1 MIQISFDKKTVI
13 VVHEIWK
20 VIKMVDVK
28 EEAYAEDAEKDL
40 HEIEKEVVAEAEA
53 SVEDFDAMGD
63 EQAAAEAA
71 ETAFE
76 FEEAAEETE

>member
-1 MIQISFDKKTVI
+1 
-13 VVHEIWK
+13 
-20 VIKMVDVK
+20 MVDAMK
-28 EEAYAEDAEKDL
+28 EFKESEAAKTQDALDDL
-40 HEIEKEVVAEAEA
+40 RRIEQETVAEATA

-76 FEEAAEETE
+76 FEQAQE

>member
-1 MIQISFDKKTVI
+1 MATVLD
-13 VVHEIWK
+13 ELTTT
-20 VIKMVDVK
+20 
-28 EEAYAEDAEKDL
+28 EAAKAQDAAKDL
-40 HEIEKEVVAEAEA
+40 ERIEQEVVAEAEA

-76 FEEAAEETE
+76 FEQAQR

>member
-1 MIQISFDKKTVI
+1 MNAHDMEENAKTQ
-13 VVHEIWK
+13 
-20 VIKMVDVK
+20 
-28 EEAYAEDAEKDL
+28 DAMKDL
-40 HEIEKEVVAEAEA
+40 EHIEREVVAEATA

-76 FEEAAEETE
+76 FEEAQNA